1 MAQGRLRRYHA
12 GRELRVRT
20 TELAKLL
27 GTPANSNAGNPGEAT
42 PEKEAELY
50 LDRRRLAARKRG

>member
-20 TELAKLL
+20 TELAELL
-27 GTPANSNAGNPGEAT
+27 GTPANSNGGNPGEAT

-50 LDRRRLAARKRG
+50 LDRRRQADRKRG